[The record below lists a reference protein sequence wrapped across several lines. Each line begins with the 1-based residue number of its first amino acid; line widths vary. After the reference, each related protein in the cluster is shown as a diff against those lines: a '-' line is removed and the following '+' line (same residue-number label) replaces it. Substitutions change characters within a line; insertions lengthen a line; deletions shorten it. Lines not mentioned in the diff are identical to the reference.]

1 MRLTAHTR
9 IIGALAVALI
19 AAVLAPGASA
29 DYAVTHRET
38 ARSLG
43 TGAIPRG
50 VAILAQQ
57 AGQSASST
65 TVVRPNPDQQG
76 TQFGSAGPPILPVAR
91 AAGLA
96 AIHRAEA
103 QREAARS
110 YSLPERARYSSAAFN
125 AYATLAHPVAASA
138 PTVTA
143 PGDGFDY
150 GAAAVGA
157 GLAVTIIAA
166 ITAGG
171 LAVRRR
177 RQPQHG

>member
-29 DYAVTHRET
+29 DYAVTHREA

-138 PTVTA
+138 RRSQRPAMGLTMALLRSA
-143 PGDGFDY
+143 PGS
-150 GAAAVGA
+150 
-157 GLAVTIIAA
+157 
-166 ITAGG
+166 
-171 LAVRRR
+171 
-177 RQPQHG
+177 P

>member
-1 MRLTAHTR
+1 MRLTARNR
-9 IIGALAVALI
+9 IIGTLAVALI
-19 AAVLAPGASA
+19 AAALAPGASA
-29 DYAVTHRET
+29 DYRVTHQQA
-38 ARSLG
+38 AR
-43 TGAIPRG
+43 
-50 VAILAQQ
+50 LAQQ
-57 AGQSASST
+57 SGQSASST
-65 TVVRPNPDQQG
+65 TVVRPNPDEQNAQS
-76 TQFGSAGPPILPVAR
+76 GSAGPPILSVAR
-91 AAGLA
+91 AAELA
-96 AIHRAEA
+96 AIKRAEA

-110 YSLPERARYSSAAFN
+110 YSLPEGARYSSAAFN
-125 AYATLAHPVAASA
+125 AYGTLAHPVAVSA

-166 ITAGG
+166 LTAGG

>member
-9 IIGALAVALI
+9 IIGTLAVALI

-29 DYAVTHRET
+29 DYGFTHQEA
-38 ARSLG
+38 ARPLG
-43 TGAIPRG
+43 TGANPRG

-57 AGQSASST
+57 SGQSASST
-65 TVVRPNPDQQG
+65 TVVRPNPDEQG
-76 TQFGSAGPPILPVAR
+76 TQSGSAGPPILPVAR
-91 AAGLA
+91 AAELA
-96 AIHRAEA
+96 AIKRAEA

-110 YSLPERARYSSAAFN
+110 YRVPEGARYSSAAFN
-125 AYATLAHPVAASA
+125 AYATLAHPVAATA

-166 ITAGG
+166 ITGGG